1 MSANHLIS
9 CLSTLD
15 MPLDSRLET
24 LGETFN
30 SCDDFHLETLGESQE
45 SPPMPDG
52 HTEIVASQESIGDS
66 RRDCRL
72 VWWLSPRDWRWEV
85 RAKSGVSTLD
95 LSLYAPV
102 TICTCDYMETLDLS
116 LYTRVAISTIHLWV
130 YTPVTI
136 STRRLLTVACSL

>member
-9 CLSTLD
+9 FLWTLD

-72 VWWLSPRDWRWEV
+72 V
-85 RAKSGVSTLD
+85 
-95 LSLYAPV
+95 
-102 TICTCDYMETLDLS
+102 
-116 LYTRVAISTIHLWV
+116 
-130 YTPVTI
+130 
-136 STRRLLTVACSL
+136 